1 MHKINLQPKTLEFE
15 AFLLLHAD
23 NSSPFAKKKKKK
35 KILSLNR
42 EREML

>member
-23 NSSPFAKKKKKK
+23 NSSPFAKIKN